1 MKMLGWMLMSLTVVA
16 NAQHIADTSKTVAAN
31 AQHIADTSNWKHTL
45 VAGFTATQVAYTDW
59 VQGGNNALAWDATL
73 DGKSVYE
80 LPTYVWTTT
89 YDFGYGDTRLGTQGT
104 RNTDD
109 KIDIASE
116 FKYKVGAYVNPYA
129 SVTFKSQF
137 ATGYTYDALGNGTA
151 NSDFLDPAFLI
162 QSAGAGYQ
170 PIQQVKT
177 RIGLALREIFANTYT
192 QYASGEKT
200 ETDGGLESVTEVEA
214 HIQENLLIHAKVEL
228 FSAFK
233 KMDEV
238 VVRSDN
244 TLTAKITKYFST
256 NINLQLIQ
264 ERPISP
270 RTQIKQGIALGFS
283 YDLF

>member
-1 MKMLGWMLMSLTVVA
+1 MKLLGLMLVSLTVA
-16 NAQHIADTSKTVAAN
+16 AHAQQSADTSKTVAAN
-31 AQHIADTSNWKHTL
+31 AQHLADTSNWKHTV

-59 VQGGNNALAWDATL
+59 VQGGENALAWDATL

-80 LPTYVWTTT
+80 LPAYVWTTT
-89 YDFGYGDTRLGTQGT
+89 YDFGYGNTRLGNQGT

-116 FKYKVGAYVNPYA
+116 FKVKVDAYVNPYA
-129 SVTFKSQF
+129 AATFKTQF
-137 ATGYTYDALGNGTA
+137 ATGYTYDAMGNGTA
-151 NSDFLDPAFLI
+151 NSDFLDPAFVT
-162 QSAGAGYQ
+162 QSVGAGYQ
-170 PIQQVKT
+170 PIPEVKT
-177 RIGLALREIFANTYT
+177 RIGAALREIFANTYT
-192 QYASGEKT
+192 QYASGQKT
-200 ETDGGLESVTEVEA
+200 ETEGGLESVTEVEA
-214 HIQENLLIHAKVEL
+214 HFQQNLLFHAKLEL

-270 RTQIKQGIALGFS
+270 RTQIKQGVALGFS

>member
-1 MKMLGWMLMSLTVVA
+1 MKMFGLMLMSLTVA
-16 NAQHIADTSKTVAAN
+16 AHAQQTADTSKTVVAHS
-31 AQHIADTSNWKHTL
+31 QQIVDTSNWKHTV
-45 VAGFTATQVAYTDW
+45 VAGFTATQVSYTDW
-59 VQGGNNALAWDATL
+59 VQGGENALAWDAAL

-89 YDFGYGDTRLGTQGT
+89 YDFGYGNTRLGTEGT

-116 FKYKVGAYVNPYA
+116 FKYKVDAYVNPYA
-129 SVTFKSQF
+129 SATFKTQF
-137 ATGYTYDALGNGTA
+137 ATGYTYDALGNKAA
-151 NSDFLDPAFLI
+151 NSDFVDPAFLI
-162 QSAGAGYQ
+162 QSVGGGYQ
-170 PIQQVKT
+170 PIPEVKT
-177 RIGLALREIFANTYT
+177 RIGLALREIIANTYT
-192 QYASGEKT
+192 QYAGGEKKET
-200 ETDGGLESVTEVEA
+200 EGGLESVTEVEA
-214 HIQENLLIHAKVEL
+214 HFQENLLFHAKVEL

-256 NINLQLIQ
+256 NINVQLIQ
-264 ERPISP
+264 EKAISP
-270 RTQIKQGIALGFS
+270 RTQIKQGIALGIS